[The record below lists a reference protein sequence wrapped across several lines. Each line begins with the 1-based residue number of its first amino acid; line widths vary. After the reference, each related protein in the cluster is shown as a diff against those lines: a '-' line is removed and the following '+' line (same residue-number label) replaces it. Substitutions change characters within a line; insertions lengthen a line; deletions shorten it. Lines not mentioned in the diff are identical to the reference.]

1 MVIESF
7 MKSVGYQ
14 GVVDKVSTFFT
25 KNLAQPWQTMFKVFN
40 RGLTTRTS
48 RHDQTKINIFQLF
61 HVVVNHTNV
70 DYDALIWWDFM
81 NNVFQKK
88 DVIQYPRF
96 TKLIIA
102 DFMKKFPDISLRLE
116 EDCHS
121 IKDDIPLVSVYTT
134 GNVQVRGML
143 IPNAFLTE
151 DIRDTDDYKEYEIVF
166 VNVAV
171 PMNQPQRVV
180 STQGTHRSTPRA
192 HRTPTITAASPQGK
206 KRKQREKDVKSYTD
220 KFAASIIHDDVDDS
234 RNKIE
239 PRSHKEHP
247 KLVDDDDDDN
257 EEEKTVEKK
266 GDEMGSLET
275 RTEKMQTPIPITPR
289 SPRINLSSD
298 KNIAQELTNI
308 VSLSTATTS
317 NDLHKTRCISSKYS
331 HLLGALRMMCRLQ
344 GYKIKDMERKC
355 VTTDKFWKVHGKVD
369 QVLCKTLKSE
379 QVQNYQNALYRI
391 KLGVASISYP
401 SLPLMMDIGSRGLP
415 CSTDSLA
422 AETPFV
428 RDAVAP
434 VDAENWISHMEKIF
448 DVMDCNDA
456 FKTRLA
462 VYKFEGDALAWWK
475 AYKQAKGGD
484 VWVLT
489 LTWAAFNRAC
499 SFFSVFPRAEQE
511 QLEEGVPFIRPWAN
525 SSGENFRWGLIS
537 QSSTMFMCLQFRMLA
552 QVADGC
558 TSTWKILRDRDDYDR
573 FRTFNKRRPSSGDR
587 YHPYSQQGS
596 HRSHGQSDDR
606 QRSDRQG
613 SDRTGARGCSQQ
625 SRVTSEGYTHP
636 VCNTCGSSTPKES
649 VSCMLVLASNV
660 GRLVIFSGTEE
671 EIFLYSLDD
680 KRRSVNALPLDMC
693 ELNSK
698 IWRIVFE
705 FRTYFRRKLP
715 GIHPIRE
722 ELLERGFIPPE
733 CNRHGV
739 APFCLSRRRRQMR
752 IMGHQLFQQKG
763 ITMDQAKVVAI
774 LKIGLRGPTSVTS
787 TEFSCDS
794 RSDSSGRMT
803 EKFGQLFRILISRT
817 EFRVEMHDGYFMAG
831 FDKDVSRS
839 QETPLVEWYET
850 RCGYVCVKVF
860 NMTAGNWDD
869 YICLVEFAYNNS
881 WHASIKCAPFE
892 MLYGRKCRA
901 PICWDQVGER
911 ILEGP
916 EMIEVTNEKV
926 AVARE
931 KLKDAQTRQKVTQQ
945 ASQSIRSSSRVEQVF
960 LKVSPYSWS
969 LRYLLSYLH
978 VHNVFNVSLTQ
989 KVTSIHPSSVRLY
1002 PFDQIREDLS
1012 YTEEPE
1018 SILDRQDRVMRNKTI
1033 PFVKILWRNHPER
1046 EATWETEESI
1056 RTSLFIYF
1064 FHDLESL
1071 TLSFHVYHVYFL
1083 LPHDVFSRFP
1093 HDTHDLSA
1101 ALYLLSRIHTLSVS
1115 GVIYI
1120 PFTERYAQPV
1130 FLLFLY
1136 GGDSLKIEYTAL
1148 ELITEF
1154 HNVDSVLPIS
1164 LTVQNGGLR

>member
-1 MVIESF
+1 MFHDTLQLPMETLYNPFIAPVNIEIIESF

-116 EDCHS
+116 EDYHS

-134 GNVQVRGML
+134 ENVQVRGML

-257 EEEKTVEKK
+257 EEEKTDEKK
-266 GDEMGSLET
+266 GDEMG
-275 RTEKMQTPIPITPR
+275 
-289 SPRINLSSD
+289 N

-308 VSLSTATTS
+308 VSLLTATTS

-331 HLLGALRMMCRLQ
+331 HLLGALRMMCMLQ

-355 VTTDKFWKVHGKVD
+355 ITTDKFWKVHGKVN
-369 QVLCKTLKSE
+369 QILCKTLKSE

-596 HRSHGQSDDR
+596 HRSHAYTLVR
-606 QRSDRQG
+606 QQRNF
-613 SDRTGARGCSQQ
+613 GAGRDQRNRGSQQ
-625 SRVTSEGYTHP
+625 SRVPSKGYTHP

-1018 SILDRQDRVMRNKTI
+1018 SILDRQDR
-1033 PFVKILWRNHPER
+1033 
-1046 EATWETEESI
+1046 
-1056 RTSLFIYF
+1056 
-1064 FHDLESL
+1064 ESL

>member
-1 MVIESF
+1 MIYIVDMFRDTLQLPVETLYNPFIAPVNIEIIESF

-14 GVVDKVSTFFT
+14 GVVDKVSAFFT

-48 RHDQTKINIFQLF
+48 GHDQTKINILQLF

-88 DVIQYPRF
+88 VVIQYLRF
-96 TKLIIA
+96 TKLIIT

-116 EDCHS
+116 EDYHS

-151 DIRDTDDYKEYEIVF
+151 EIRDTDDYKKYEIVF
-166 VNVAV
+166 LNVVV
-171 PMNQPQRVV
+171 PMNQPQLVV

-192 HRTPTITAASPQGK
+192 HRTPTLTAASPQGK
-206 KRKQREKDVKSYTD
+206 KRKQREKDVKSYAD
-220 KFAASIIHDDVDDS
+220 KFAASMLHDDVDDS
-234 RNKIE
+234 GDRIK
-239 PRSHKEHP
+239 PGSHKEHL
-247 KLVDDDDDDN
+247 KFVDDDDDDN
-257 EEEKTVEKK
+257 EEEKTDEKK
-266 GDEMGSLET
+266 DDEMGSLDI
-275 RTEKMQTPIPITPR
+275 RTEKMQTPIPTPPR
-289 SPRINLSSD
+289 SPRIILSSD

-308 VSLSTATTS
+308 VSLLTATTS

-344 GYKIKDMERKC
+344 GYKIKDME
-355 VTTDKFWKVHGKVD
+355 H
-369 QVLCKTLKSE
+369 
-379 QVQNYQNALYRI
+379 RI

-456 FKTRLA
+456 FKTRLD
-462 VYKFEGDALAWWK
+462 VYKFEGDALDWWK
-475 AYKQAKGGD
+475 AYKQAKRGD

-625 SRVTSEGYTHP
+625 SRVPSEGYTHP

-839 QETPLVEWYET
+839 QETPLVEW
-850 RCGYVCVKVF
+850 
-860 NMTAGNWDD
+860 
-869 YICLVEFAYNNS
+869 
-881 WHASIKCAPFE
+881 
-892 MLYGRKCRA
+892 KCRA

-1018 SILDRQDRVMRNKTI
+1018 SILDRQDR
-1033 PFVKILWRNHPER
+1033 
-1046 EATWETEESI
+1046 
-1056 RTSLFIYF
+1056 
-1064 FHDLESL
+1064 ESL